1 MINQIQMIKLSAAFC
16 FACTI
21 NLTAFNVSAQP
32 IPQTLIQKI
41 RSFLGINPPVAAG
54 GSRSNNNQL
63 VCLLSPWPTAEV
75 GVSKPV
81 LQTSAPLTE
90 IRIEKDKQI
99 VWQRRASTEKAIVG
113 AIPWPLLPL
122 NPGEEFTL
130 KLRPEGS
137 AGGDFAI
144 YLLRVADQA
153 TLDANQRQINSLGIN
168 PRDWINFVANLKPEN
183 RSILPAILSSSK
195 APSELL
201 NAFKCEQESPPQR
214 QN

>member
-1 MINQIQMIKLSAAFC
+1 MEMINQNPMIKLAFAFC
-16 FACTI
+16 FAYSI

-54 GSRSNNNQL
+54 GSRSNNNQF

-75 GVSKPV
+75 GVSKPI

-113 AIPWPLLPL
+113 AVAWPLPPL
-122 NPGEEFTL
+122 IPGEEFIL
-130 KLRPEGS
+130 KLRPQGS
-137 AGGDFAI
+137 SGGDFAI
-144 YLLRVADQA
+144 YSFRVADKEI
-153 TLDANQRQINSLGIN
+153 LEANHRQINYLGIN
-168 PRDWINFVANLKPEN
+168 PRNWFNFVANLKPEN
-183 RSILPAILSSSK
+183 RSILPAILSSSR
-195 APSELL
+195 APTELL
-201 NAFKCEQESPPQR
+201 NTFKCEQESPEQL
-214 QN
+214 